1 MDDFNIDMEDV
12 DLGLEDEAPPEEASN
27 RTFLLVAGI
36 IGGILILSMIC
47 IAVYAMVFVPKTQS
61 QRATQ
66 VAQINA
72 QNTEVA
78 LASNLTAQARAW
90 TATPTNTLPPST
102 PTPSQTPVIAPTNT
116 PVKEKPT
123 TDPRTATVAALLTMQ
138 AGGSATS
145 TPIPTALPDTGFMD
159 DAGAP
164 GLLVM
169 ALALILVVLLAR
181 RLRMA
186 NR

>member
-116 PVKEKPT
+116 PVSSRVVGDGSGV
-123 TDPRTATVAALLTMQ
+123 DPCCLVSTSLADGKSITFICKKNMRVAMKCCSIRPPA
-138 AGGSATS
+138 
-145 TPIPTALPDTGFMD
+145 F
-159 DAGAP
+159 
-164 GLLVM
+164 VRE
-169 ALALILVVLLAR
+169 VWFR
-181 RLRMA
+181 
-186 NR
+186 

>member
-1 MDDFNIDMEDV
+1 MDDFNMDMDDID
-12 DLGLEDEAPPEEASN
+12 LELDDEIPPEEAGN

-47 IAVYAMVFVPKTQS
+47 IAGYAMIFVPKAKS
-61 QRATQ
+61 QRSTQ

-78 LASNLTAQARAW
+78 LASNMTAQARAW
-90 TATPTNTLPPST
+90 TSTPTIT
-102 PTPSQTPVIAPTNT
+102 PIPATATPSQTPVLAPTHT
-116 PVKEKPT
+116 PVALQPT
-123 TDPRTATVAALLTMQ
+123 SDPRTATVAALLTMQ
-138 AGGSATS
+138 AGGVSTG

-159 DAGAP
+159 NVGAP
-164 GLLVM
+164 GLLGM
-169 ALALILVVLLAR
+169 AIALILVVLLAR
-181 RLRMA
+181 RLRLA